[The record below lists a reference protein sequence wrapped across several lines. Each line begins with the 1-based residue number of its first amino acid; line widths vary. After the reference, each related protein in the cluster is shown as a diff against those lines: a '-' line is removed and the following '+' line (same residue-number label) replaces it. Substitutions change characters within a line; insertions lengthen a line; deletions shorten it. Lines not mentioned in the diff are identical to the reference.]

1 MSNRIKMKK
10 NKTKVNDED
19 KTKEIKEPKHGS
31 KFASNKREKG
41 TNPSNFSGG
50 SSKEFARKKT

>member
-1 MSNRIKMKK
+1 MKK
-10 NKTKVNDED
+10 NKTKVNDEE

-41 TNPSNFSGG
+41 TTPTNFSGG